1 MAQPCVY
8 ILDAVVKF
16 RFRTVQSFLQDTS
29 ENAIRAVARWLK
41 GASIRIAIGAALI
54 LIGLFSLANGL
65 AWAVVERGLPP
76 YAAWLIVTAVAGGTG
91 YLLIKAGTRKGVTRT
106 PGNSRPT
113 GLTVQVVRSPRRR
126 RPAERAYRFRRRT
139 RSPGRARSK

>member
-8 ILDAVVKF
+8 ILDVVVNLRFQAV
-16 RFRTVQSFLQDTS
+16 QGFLQDTS

-41 GASIRIAIGAALI
+41 SAAIRIAVGAALI

-65 AWAVVERGLPP
+65 AWSVVEAGLPP
-76 YAAWLIVTAVAGGTG
+76 YAAWLILTAVAGSVG
-91 YLLIKAGTRKGVTRT
+91 YLLIKAGTRKGITRT
-106 PGNSRPT
+106 PGNSRRP
-113 GLTVQVVRSPRRR
+113 GLTVQVVRGPPRR

-139 RSPGRARSK
+139 RSPGRVRSK